1 MLFDAPI
8 SFLSYRLQ
16 HIFLQK
22 AILPVPAARMAG
34 KVILWLHI
42 CIWYL
47 KPPYLS
53 PFSII
58 IWLLPKTK
66 SMDQKHFKRLFTD
79 RLWFDYSK
87 RYAINAVPLFMNGT
101 SKNISASIILKGLML
116 HPFALQHT
124 PLEPIIVIVRKD
136 VDFTPHLFYFPICF
150 RYFIY
155 EKPTAHFCSCV
166 LTL

>member
-22 AILPVPAARMAG
+22 VILPVPAARMAG
-34 KVILWLHI
+34 KVIPWMHI
-42 CIWYL
+42 RIWYL

-58 IWLLPKTK
+58 IQLLHQDEIDGSEALQAVIYRPFMIWLFQAVRHK
-66 SMDQKHFKRLFTD
+66 SVCFLLF
-79 RLWFDYSK
+79 LK
-87 RYAINAVPLFMNGT
+87 
-101 SKNISASIILKGLML
+101 KISASIILKGLML

-150 RYFIY
+150 RHFIY

>member
-1 MLFDAPI
+1 
-8 SFLSYRLQ
+8 
-16 HIFLQK
+16 
-22 AILPVPAARMAG
+22 
-34 KVILWLHI
+34 
-42 CIWYL
+42 
-47 KPPYLS
+47 
-53 PFSII
+53 
-58 IWLLPKTK
+58 
-66 SMDQKHFKRLFTD
+66 
-79 RLWFDYSK
+79 
-87 RYAINAVPLFMNGT
+87 MNGT

-166 LTL
+166 LSL